1 MTISVV
7 IPVYNVELQI
17 ADCLQSVMNQTWC
30 GDIECIVIDDCGT
43 DKSMSIAKKMIGEYS
58 GDISFHIISH
68 EKNLG
73 LSAARNTGIKTAK
86 GDYVFF
92 LDSDDCI
99 TADCLALLSEPLRN
113 FKYDFVIG
121 DYNLNGIDIGY
132 PKLTLSEGTVFSS
145 RRIMETLSDSRD
157 GWYVMAWNKLCNIDF
172 LRKHRI
178 YFEEGILHEDE
189 LWSCILS
196 YYAESMYVVKSKTYR
211 YFVRNNSI
219 ITDPLKQKKRLE
231 GLLQVFVKENELLL
245 NANHNED
252 LLIRII
258 YSHAHKILFLSIA
271 KGISPYHFY
280 QLIRKGNKV
289 NFIDSYIKKEIPF
302 SLFLKNMHFYM
313 PNRIG
318 FWGVRLHYYISGRKK
333 GCN

>member
-1 MTISVV
+1 MKISII
-7 IPVYNVELQI
+7 IPVYNVEPYI
-17 ADCLQSVMNQTWC
+17 ESCLSSVMAQTWE
-30 GDIECIVIDDCGT
+30 GDIESILVDDCGT
-43 DKSMSIAKKMIGEYS
+43 DNSMSIARTMIKEYD
-58 GDISFHIISH
+58 GQIVFHIVSH
-68 EKNLG
+68 DRNRG
-73 LSAARNTGIKTAK
+73 LSAARNTGLKVAQ
-86 GDYVFF
+86 GDYVYF
-92 LDSDDCI
+92 LDGDDCM
-99 TADCLALLSEPLRN
+99 TPDCLCLLSEPIKKQR
-113 FKYDFVIG
+113 YDFVIG
-121 DYNLNGIDIGY
+121 DYQLDGYDIGY
-132 PKLTLSEGTVFSS
+132 PKLTLPEGTVFSS
-145 RRIMETLSDSRD
+145 RRIMETLSDNRE

-172 LRKHRI
+172 LRKNRI

-196 YYAESMYVVKSKTYR
+196 YYAESMYVVKGKTYR
-211 YFVRNNSI
+211 YFVRNGSI

-245 NANHNED
+245 EANHNED